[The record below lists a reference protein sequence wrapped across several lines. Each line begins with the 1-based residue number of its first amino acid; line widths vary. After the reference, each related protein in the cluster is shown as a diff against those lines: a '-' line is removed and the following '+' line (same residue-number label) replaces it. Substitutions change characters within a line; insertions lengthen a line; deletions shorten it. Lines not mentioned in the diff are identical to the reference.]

1 MIVLESYT
9 VFEKNDILKIMKVI
23 SNSVE
28 TTQKLAEDLAAVIL
42 PGTTILLNGELG
54 AGKTTFT
61 QGFARA
67 LGIKRPVKSPT
78 FTLVREY
85 QTDQFMLY
93 HLDVYRL
100 GEEGG
105 AEDLGLSEYFNAD
118 SVALVEWSQFIQA
131 DLPQAVLVIDL
142 ACLDQGET
150 DQREINIHAVG
161 AQPTKILMDLEQ
173 RYGTSN

>member
-142 ACLDQGET
+142 ARLDQGET

-161 AQPTKILMDLEQ
+161 TQPNKILTDLEQ

>member
-142 ACLDQGET
+142 ARLDQGET

-161 AQPTKILMDLEQ
+161 TQPTQILTDLEQ

>member
-1 MIVLESYT
+1 MIILESYT

-28 TTQKLAEDLAAVIL
+28 MTQKLAEDLAAVIL

-142 ACLDQGET
+142 ARLDQGET

-161 AQPTKILMDLEQ
+161 AQPNKILTDLEQ